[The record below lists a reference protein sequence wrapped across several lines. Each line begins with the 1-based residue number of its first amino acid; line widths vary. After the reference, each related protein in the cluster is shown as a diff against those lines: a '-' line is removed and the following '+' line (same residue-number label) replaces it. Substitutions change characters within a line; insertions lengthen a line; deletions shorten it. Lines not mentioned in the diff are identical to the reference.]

1 LTRHDLGVVAI
12 GRNEGKRLIA
22 CLDSVKA
29 RTDNIVYVDSGSIDG
44 SIGAARERGALVV
57 ELDLTR
63 PFSAARARNEGFSA
77 LRAAAPALRFVQFID
92 GDCILI
98 DDWLDK
104 ATTFIESH
112 DDLAVVCGRRRE
124 MYPDAS
130 IYNRILDLE
139 WDTTV
144 GEAQA
149 CGGDALIRVKAL
161 EDAGGFRA
169 SLIAGE
175 EPELCLRLRGLGW
188 KVWRLDAEMTLHD
201 AAMTNLRQ
209 WWKRAVRS
217 GYGILE
223 VSLLHRTSNTGIWR
237 REILSTICWGS
248 FAPFCITLGILLHP
262 AALTALLVYPFQVC
276 RIAVARD
283 PTASLSW
290 KYALLMMLSKFAA
303 LQGILKY
310 VWLQWTGRAASLIE
324 YK

>member
-1 LTRHDLGVVAI
+1 VVAI
-12 GRNEGKRLIA
+12 GRNEGQRLIA

-29 RTDNIVYVDSGSIDG
+29 RTNNIVYVDSGSIDG
-44 SIGAARERGALVV
+44 SIEAARERGAHVV

-77 LRAAAPALRFVQFID
+77 LRATVPALRFVQFID
-92 GDCILI
+92 GDCILVN
-98 DDWLDK
+98 DWLDK
-104 ATTFIESH
+104 ALNFIESH

-130 IYNRILDLE
+130 IYNRALDLE
-139 WDTTV
+139 WDTAV

-149 CGGDALIRVKAL
+149 CGGDALVRMKAF
-161 EDAGGFRA
+161 DDVGGFR
-169 SLIAGE
+169 SNLIAGE
-175 EPELCLRLRGLGW
+175 EPELCLRLRSLRW
-188 KVWRLDAEMTLHD
+188 KIWRLDAEMTLHD
-201 AAMTNLRQ
+201 AAMTSLRQ

-217 GYGILE
+217 GYGTLE
-223 VSLLHRTSNTGIWR
+223 VSLLHRTSTIGIWR

-248 FAPFCITLGILLHP
+248 FAPFCIALGILLHP
-262 AALTALLVYPFQVC
+262 TALAALLVYPFQVC

-283 PTASLSW
+283 ATSSLTW